1 MAKLQDTTQ
10 PTTENVEQ
18 NTVSTEN
25 TAPQTK
31 TKASSNDDALSKI
44 MSRIDQLEEANRQK
58 DAIIKDLQK
67 WEKNTFQ
74 AAKEKYQGVL
84 TFSYKMRGWVPV
96 LSYTSKRK
104 NPSKD
109 LMFKNVYGEMESNHL
124 VELHLADDT
133 TVDVEVNEFNQSV
146 QRSEKITAKDH
157 RGDIID
163 TDTKLPKVE
172 YFVFD
177 TPEYGEIKVL
187 PYAIN

>member
-1 MAKLQDTTQ
+1 
-10 PTTENVEQ
+10 
-18 NTVSTEN
+18 
-25 TAPQTK
+25 
-31 TKASSNDDALSKI
+31 
-44 MSRIDQLEEANRQK
+44 
-58 DAIIKDLQK
+58 
-67 WEKNTFQ
+67 
-74 AAKEKYQGVL
+74 
-84 TFSYKMRGWVPV
+84 
-96 LSYTSKRK
+96 
-104 NPSKD
+104 
-109 LMFKNVYGEMESNHL
+109 MFKNVYGEMESNHL

-157 RGDIID
+157 RSDIID